1 MPRRKRSLT
10 NSLDTAG
17 DIALVIFVF
26 ILAIALSWGIT
37 SAIVWLIT
45 LCFGLEFN
53 LLYATGIW
61 LMLSLLSSV
70 FSGGVKVNMK
80 R

>member
-1 MPRRKRSLT
+1 MTRRKRDLI

-17 DIALVIFVF
+17 DIALVIFTLL
-26 ILAIALSWGIT
+26 LANVVSWGIT
-37 SAIVWLIT
+37 SFVVWLIT

-53 LLYATGIW
+53 LLYATGVW
-61 LMLSLLSSV
+61 LTLLLLSTV
-70 FSGGVKVNMK
+70 FGNGIHIKMK